1 MSVKGKEKFEEE
13 KKEARGGVYMET
25 TNNAMAVSHIFL
37 FTPSPSPL
45 QTPVPS
51 RQNWTWHIF
60 KRLSKM
66 TLGANDS
73 MPTVTRGL
81 VLSVCACC
89 EAGCKPG
96 NLQADPNKVK
106 GR

>member
-1 MSVKGKEKFEEE
+1 
-13 KKEARGGVYMET
+13 MET

>member
-13 KKEARGGVYMET
+13 KKEARGGFTWKLQIMLWLFLT
-25 TNNAMAVSHIFL
+25 FFTSH
-37 FTPSPSPL
+37 PL
-45 QTPVPS
+45 HLLYRLQYPPDRTG
-51 RQNWTWHIF
+51 RHIF

-73 MPTVTRGL
+73 MPTVTGGL

-96 NLQADPNKVK
+96 NRQADPNKVK